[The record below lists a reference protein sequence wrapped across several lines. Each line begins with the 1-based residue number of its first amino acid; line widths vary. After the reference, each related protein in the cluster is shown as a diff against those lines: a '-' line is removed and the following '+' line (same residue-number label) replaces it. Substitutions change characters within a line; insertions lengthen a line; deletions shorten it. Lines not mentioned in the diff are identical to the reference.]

1 VTEEKKVDDYPLI
14 QFMAKLRELKEKV
27 VFFNTET
34 LFDEAMALCNQM
46 RELKA
51 TFMREHSEF

>member
-1 VTEEKKVDDYPLI
+1 MTEEQKVDDYPLI
-14 QFMAKLRELKEKV
+14 QFLAKLKEMKEKV
-27 VFFNTET
+27 VFLNTET